1 MNHLKSCRTNLSLN
15 QFNLTRSVSRVCQ
28 HAYAVLTAKFIT
40 QMKSSNTGQMYKSI
54 ISEITVSTNPQVQK
68 FPEYL

>member
-1 MNHLKSCRTNLSLN
+1 M
-15 QFNLTRSVSRVCQ
+15 CQ
-28 HAYAVLTAKFIT
+28 HAYTVLTAKFIT

-54 ISEITVSTNPQVQK
+54 ISEIIVSTNPQVQK